1 MCEVIGSV
9 LNHKLDSRSARAF
22 SAFVLASAFVAFFS
36 SASSTCWAQTATIS
50 DGQFVGAKGVVQFNQ
65 AAGLINQEDNEQLV
79 TTNVG
84 QINIDQTSLGSIQ
97 TTSNATAKIGDMVG
111 ANSSGLMQINQTAGD
126 GNLLANAAF
135 IGVSAQAL
143 TPLSGIS
150 LSQTRASGGSGGTE
164 PTFEGQATM
173 ASTAFLHASGVV
185 QVDQVAGN
193 NNLASNALT
202 LHVAP

>member
-1 MCEVIGSV
+1 M
-9 LNHKLDSRSARAF
+9 
-22 SAFVLASAFVAFFS
+22 
-36 SASSTCWAQTATIS
+36 
-50 DGQFVGAKGVVQFNQ
+50 QFNQ

-79 TTNVG
+79 TTNAG

-97 TTSNATAKIGDMVG
+97 VTNNANAKIGDMVG
-111 ANSSGLMQINQTAGD
+111 ANSSGLMQINQAAGD